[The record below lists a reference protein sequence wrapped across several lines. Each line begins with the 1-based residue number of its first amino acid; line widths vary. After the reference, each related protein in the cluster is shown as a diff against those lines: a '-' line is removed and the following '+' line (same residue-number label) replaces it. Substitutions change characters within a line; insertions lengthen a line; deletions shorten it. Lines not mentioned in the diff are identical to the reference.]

1 MDTQSIYL
9 CNRLGLAEGC
19 CLTTAHRGFS
29 SLPHGSILLKMNSVI
44 LVKSNFKPKMDYEQ
58 FFPKQMEPQCER
70 ERFTIGVLA
79 VLTLVYLLVDC
90 MSIRN
95 TNRKMNTLHTENETL
110 KSIILKSMER
120 SLLQMM
126 HQEPD
131 NEHED

>member
-1 MDTQSIYL
+1 M
-9 CNRLGLAEGC
+9 
-19 CLTTAHRGFS
+19 
-29 SLPHGSILLKMNSVI
+29 
-44 LVKSNFKPKMDYEQ
+44 KSNFKPKMDYEQ